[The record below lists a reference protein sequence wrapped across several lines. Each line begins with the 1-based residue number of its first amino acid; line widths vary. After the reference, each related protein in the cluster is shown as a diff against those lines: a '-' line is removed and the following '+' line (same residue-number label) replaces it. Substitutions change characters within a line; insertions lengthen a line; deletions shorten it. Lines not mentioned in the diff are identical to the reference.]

1 MRRKIAVIYSNYL
14 ERHSHHSEFFLSCA
28 PSLLC
33 SFCAN
38 RYSSMPSISSSYV
51 LTDLKFSENLTFA
64 LELHFENVI
73 ELLLT
78 CFLLLFRMMNK

>member
-1 MRRKIAVIYSNYL
+1 
-14 ERHSHHSEFFLSCA
+14 
-28 PSLLC
+28 
-33 SFCAN
+33 
-38 RYSSMPSISSSYV
+38 MPSISSSYL

-78 CFLLLFRMMNK
+78 YFLLLFRMMNK